1 LQDILDNIDRIA
13 RHVLELASQDLETFE
28 ANELVADAV
37 ERCMGRIS
45 EAAIR
50 LGEAADEIAPGPPWE
65 DIRGLG
71 NRLRHEY
78 HNIQLA
84 IIWEIVTD

>member
-1 LQDILDNIDRIA
+1 
-13 RHVLELASQDLETFE
+13 
-28 ANELVADAV
+28 
-37 ERCMGRIS
+37 MGRIS

-84 IIWEIVTD
+84 IIWEIVTDDLRALRDACSAALSDDDDATGSAED

>member
-1 LQDILDNIDRIA
+1 
-13 RHVLELASQDLETFE
+13 
-28 ANELVADAV
+28 
-37 ERCMGRIS
+37 MGRIS

-65 DIRGLG
+65 EVRGLG

-84 IIWEIVTD
+84 IIWEIVTDDLQALKEACSTALAEDDDATGFSEN